1 MVLLLLFLQGDLS
14 LDLFLSKISFVC
26 QDHFLGLSGHFDLP
40 ITEVY

>member
-14 LDLFLSKISFVC
+14 LDLFLSQISFVC
-26 QDHFLGLSGHFDLP
+26 QIYFLGLSVDFDLP